1 MSNMTNIPSNVSYPK
16 QEKAYALL
24 AQESVP
30 FHQAVV
36 GVTYPNPSYHI
47 DRPQNH
53 SINVFEYVAEGEGDL
68 LLDGVW
74 RRVRAG
80 QVYLLR
86 AGEEHHYRADPQNPW
101 KKFWINYNADYL
113 LAMLDAYEVTSGIYP
128 CEEAKQYF
136 DQAFQVARLGGT
148 YAESG
153 RTVADCVH
161 RIVACCAAT
170 RVFEKRTDE
179 YRIRE
184 ELNAAIY
191 RRLELD
197 TLADKLHMSKSN
209 LIRVFRKHYGV
220 TPYEY
225 LLSSKIEVAKLLLST
240 THLPIREIAV
250 RLCITDEHYF
260 SSLFSK
266 RTGLSPRAFRQQAM
280 KSGG

>member
-1 MSNMTNIPSNVSYPK
+1 MSNMNTIPSHVTYPK

-30 FHQAVV
+30 FCQAVV
-36 GVTYPNPSYHI
+36 GVTYPNPAYHI
-47 DRPQNH
+47 DRPPH
-53 SINVFEYVAEGEGDL
+53 HPINVFEYVVEGEGEL
-68 LLDGVW
+68 LLNGVW
-74 RRVRAG
+74 RRVRTG
-80 QVYLLR
+80 QVYFLR
-86 AGEEHHYRADPQNPW
+86 AGEEHHYRADPQVPW
-101 KKFWINYNADYL
+101 KKLWINYNADYL
-113 LAMLDAYEVTSGIYP
+113 ASMLDAYGVASGIYA

-136 DQAFQVARLGGT
+136 DRAFEVARLGGT
-148 YAESG
+148 YADSG

-161 RIVACCAAT
+161 RIVASCAAT

-191 RRLELD
+191 QKLELD
-197 TLADKLHMSKSN
+197 TLSEKLHMSKSN
-209 LIRVFRKHYGV
+209 LIRVFRKSYGV

-225 LLSSKIEVAKLLLST
+225 LLASKIEVAKLLLST
-240 THLPIREIAV
+240 THLPVREIAN

-280 KSGG
+280 KG